1 MFRGE
6 PSRLFAFTIV
16 LAGLALGAVV
26 YSLATMTITRDATAA
41 AGAANLLE
49 LRTYWIASA
58 VAWVMLTL
66 VIVQL
71 SRHARGERTTPAA
84 TSTATSPAISPAV
97 ARPDRS
103 RSVALTILI
112 IAAGAR
118 LAVVVTHRPAL
129 SDDMYRYMYDGENL
143 AHGVNPYLP
152 IPADNSVHAFAPIRP
167 LTTTHDTWPGERE
180 LAHRINNPELSTIY
194 LPTSQW
200 TFGGIAMLTRD
211 AAWNL
216 VRDER
221 IFRAVFIAFDLI
233 IIGFIIVLLHQ
244 RGKSLWWSI
253 AYAWHPLPIAEIA
266 GSGHQD
272 VIGIA
277 LVMLA
282 IVMWRESA
290 QRVARWTIPL
300 ALASLVKP
308 VVLPVTLVFLRG
320 HSWRQWLLSIATG
333 AVVCTAVAAPL
344 WCTSGGEPIRAL
356 GDTSTRFSLKWAHFG
371 SVYEP
376 TLWVIERATN
386 TPEEYQAAD
395 DRAAMWT
402 NDEQERLARMICLG
416 LIALVV
422 VMVVRSRLN
431 VEAGVRVILLAMV
444 LFSSTAHPWYLLWAL
459 ALSPLAMSPAVWI
472 ASLTISWG
480 YVQLGDVVDW
490 TTPAWVL
497 WIAYVPVYAALAWDL
512 LPRARSATSRPA
524 DSSDAREIS
533 P

>member
-1 MFRGE
+1 MKRGE
-6 PSRLFAFTIV
+6 TNRLFACSVI
-16 LAGLALGAVV
+16 LAGLALVAVV
-26 YSLATMTITRDATAA
+26 FALATMTITRDASAA

-49 LRTYWIASA
+49 LRNYWIASA

-71 SRHARGERTTPAA
+71 RRQPRRE
-84 TSTATSPAISPAV
+84 TAPP
-97 ARPDRS
+97 RPDRS
-103 RSVALTILI
+103 RSIALTILI

-118 LAVVVTHRPAL
+118 LAVVITHRPAL

-143 AHGVNPYLP
+143 AHGINPYLA
-152 IPADNSVHAFAPIRP
+152 IPNESARAFDPTALRNV
-167 LTTTHDTWPGERE
+167 TAERWPGERE
-180 LAHRINNPELSTIY
+180 LARRTNNPELSTIY

-216 VRDER
+216 VREER
-221 IFRAVFIAFDLI
+221 LYRAAFVVIDLI
-233 IIGFIIVLLHQ
+233 IIGFIITLLHR
-244 RGKSLWWSI
+244 RGRSLWWAI
-253 AYAWHPLPIAEIA
+253 AYAWHPLPIAEVA

-277 LVMLA
+277 LVVLA
-282 IVMWRESA
+282 LLMWHESA

-320 HSWRQWLLSIATG
+320 HTWRQWALSIITG
-333 AVVCTAVAAPL
+333 AVICTAIAAPL
-344 WCTSGGEPIRAL
+344 WFTSGGAPLRAL
-356 GDTSTRFSLKWAHFG
+356 GETSTRFSLKWAHFG

-376 TLWVIERATN
+376 TLWMIERATN
-386 TPEEYQAAD
+386 TPDEYWTAD
-395 DRAAMWT
+395 DRTSMWT

-422 VMVVRSRLN
+422 VTVMRSRLD
-431 VEAGVRVILLAMV
+431 VEAGARVILLAMV

-480 YVQLGDVVDW
+480 YAQLGDVIDW

-512 LPRARSATSRPA
+512 LPRVRRAGPNPANPA
-524 DSSDAREIS
+524 DTGETT